1 MTDVTRQIQKFGTGA
16 LTLDIALGG
25 GLPKGRAIEIFGPE
39 SAGKTTVALHAI
51 AQIQKTGGIA
61 AFIDAEHALD
71 PAYAV
76 KIGVDIDRL
85 LVSQPDTGEMALEI
99 SDRLVRSAA
108 VDLVAIDSVAALVP
122 EAEIAG
128 AMGETA
134 SSLQAQ
140 LMRYWLRKIT
150 HNMRRSDC
158 AVIFLNQLRQSFY
171 SIAGPETTAGGDSLK
186 FYASV
191 RIDMRPMQVLSNQL
205 EDYGMRV
212 QAKVV
217 KNKVAPPFKVGEFD
231 IIFGQGISNLGSV
244 FDLGEQLRLITRKRS
259 GYRYQGK
266 AIGQSRS
273 ECLSYLERNPLLYER
288 LEKTVMKVLK
298 LRADS

>member
-1 MTDVTRQIQKFGTGA
+1 MTHLNRQIQKFGTGA
-16 LTLDIALGG
+16 LTLDVALGG

-108 VDLVAIDSVAALVP
+108 VDLVVIDSVAALVP
-122 EAEIAG
+122 KAEIAG

-134 SSLQAQ
+134 SSLQAK
-140 LMRYWLRKIT
+140 LMSYWLRKIT
-150 HNMRRSDC
+150 HNMGRSDC
-158 AVIFLNQLRQSFY
+158 AVIFLNQLRHSFY

-191 RIDMRPMQVLSNQL
+191 RIDLRPMQVLSNKL

-217 KNKVAPPFKVGEFD
+217 KNKVAPPFEVGEFD
-231 IIFGQGISNLGSV
+231 LIFGQGISHLGCV

-266 AIGQSRS
+266 AIGQSRE
-273 ECLSYLERNPLLYER
+273 ECLSYLERDLKLYER
-288 LEKTVMKVLK
+288 LERTVLKVLK

>member
-16 LTLDIALGG
+16 LTLDVALGG

-39 SAGKTTVALHAI
+39 SVGKTTVALHAI

-71 PAYAV
+71 PAYAM
-76 KIGVDIDRL
+76 KIGVDINRL

-99 SDRLVRSAA
+99 SDRLVRSCA

-122 EAEIAG
+122 RAEIAG

-134 SSLQAQ
+134 SRLQSQ
-140 LMRYWLRKIT
+140 LMSYWLRKIT
-150 HNMRRSDC
+150 HNMGRSDC
-158 AVIFLNQLRQSFY
+158 AVIFLNQLRHSFY

-191 RIDMRPMQVLSNQL
+191 RIDLRPIQVLSNKL

-231 IIFGQGISNLGSV
+231 IIFGQGISNLGCV
-244 FDLGEQLRLITRKRS
+244 FDFGEKLRLITWKRS
-259 GYRYQGK
+259 GYCYQGK
-266 AIGQSRS
+266 AIGQSRG
-273 ECLSYLERNPLLYER
+273 ECLSYLERDLKLYEH
-288 LEKTVMKVLK
+288 LEKTVLKVLK